1 MYSISFLN
9 KVIIIPHNQFC
20 VFLNACVL
28 CIVTHLNLIIEYYMH
43 YYYLHFTNETNEAQI
58 DHVTCLR
65 SFKKVMGLGYKL
77 KLSSEPLW

>member
-1 MYSISFLN
+1 
-9 KVIIIPHNQFC
+9 
-20 VFLNACVL
+20 
-28 CIVTHLNLIIEYYMH
+28 MH